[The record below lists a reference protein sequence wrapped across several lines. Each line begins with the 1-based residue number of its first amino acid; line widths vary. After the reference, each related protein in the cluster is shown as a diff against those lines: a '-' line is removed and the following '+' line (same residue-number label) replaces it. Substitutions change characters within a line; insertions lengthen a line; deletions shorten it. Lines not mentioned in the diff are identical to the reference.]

1 MAEIPSEAATAPP
14 RQKRKGGGA
23 KFVIVLLIILA
34 LVGVIV
40 YLLSMINSKRFFL
53 VPEGDQLVVKK
64 GVFFLTGSEPY
75 QGDDPQEA
83 GLYAPIQLPE
93 GFGTEPKEFND
104 LSELNHT
111 FANILIR
118 QAQKLVFSG
127 KDAAYHRGQAYLDR
141 LDKLKGLKP
150 DQVKLI
156 MALNADV
163 DYIEAKR
170 AYQGV
175 EKTLERALKKFR
187 QAETY
192 GTGRFADAREWIAK
206 LENLLAIIRAS
217 KAGKLPAVVPQD
229 DEPASPPAPATDEG
243 DTAGEPP
250 QPDPQSEPAPADPAA
265 RDTSGGDPPDAPNSG
280 GV

>member
-1 MAEIPSEAATAPP
+1 MAEIPSETATAPP

-40 YLLSMINSKRFFL
+40 YLLSLINSKRFFL
-53 VPEGDQLVVKK
+53 VPEGNQLVVKK

-75 QGDDPQEA
+75 QGDDAQEA

-93 GFGTEPKEFND
+93 GFGTEPKEFDD

-111 FANILIR
+111 FANILIQ

-141 LDKLKGLKP
+141 LDRLKGLKP

-192 GTGRFADAREWIAK
+192 GTGRFADAPEWIAK

-217 KAGKLPAVVPQD
+217 KAGKLPAVVPQAGG
-229 DEPASPPAPATDEG
+229 PSPAPQPTADDG
-243 DTAGEPP
+243 AAAGEPP
-250 QPDPQSEPAPADPAA
+250 QTAPPPEPAPADPDA
-265 RDTSGGDPPDAPNSG
+265 RDTSGDDPPAAPNSG
-280 GV
+280 GI

>member
-1 MAEIPSEAATAPP
+1 MAENPNETAAAPP

-75 QGDDPQEA
+75 QGDDPQDA

-93 GFGTEPKEFND
+93 GFGTAPKEFDD

-111 FANILIR
+111 FANILIQ

-141 LDKLKGLKP
+141 LDRLKGLKP

-175 EKTLERALKKFR
+175 EKTLERALKKFH

-192 GTGRFADAREWIAK
+192 GTGRFADAPEWIAK

-217 KAGKLPAVVPQD
+217 KAGELPPIGDRSPAPPSAEKDGGGAEPPNDPEPEPTSRRPETD
-229 DEPASPPAPATDEG
+229 DEPARANS
-243 DTAGEPP
+243 
-250 QPDPQSEPAPADPAA
+250 ADPDAA
-265 RDTSGGDPPDAPNSG
+265 GGI
-280 GV
+280 